1 LLPYVE
7 CDSRSPVA
15 ETGRCNAAGVRRYPT
30 WIIGGQRLEGVKTL
44 EELGRASGFPTPS

>member
-15 ETGRCNAAGVRRYPT
+15 ETARCNAAGVRRYPT
-30 WIIGGQRLEGVKTL
+30 WIIRNQRFEGVQTL
-44 EELGRASGFPTPS
+44 ETLGQASGLVVE